1 MPDDANTPGE
11 RRPPALTRGEAV
23 VRLAAIG
30 AIVLAVTGGFAYA
43 GGWLTP
49 ARLTP
54 VRLVDTFEQVNGLH
68 SGFRRNHAK
77 GVCVAGFFE
86 SNGRGVRLSRAA
98 VFVPGRV
105 PVTGRFALAGGEP
118 YAADAART
126 VRSLALRFAL
136 RDGEEWRT
144 GMNNIP
150 VFAVSTPEGFYEQL
164 AASGRDAAR
173 AARCGALSCR
183 R

>member
-11 RRPPALTRGEAV
+11 RRPSALTRGEAV

-30 AIVLAVTGGFAYA
+30 AIVLTVTGGFAYA
-43 GGWLTP
+43 GGWLRP

-54 VRLVDTFEQVNGLH
+54 VRLVDTFEQVNVLH

-77 GVCVAGFFE
+77 GVCVAGSFD

-105 PVTGRFALAGGEP
+105 PRVVTVAGSPG
-118 YAADAART
+118 DR
-126 VRSLALRFAL
+126 
-136 RDGEEWRT
+136 
-144 GMNNIP
+144 
-150 VFAVSTPEGFYEQL
+150 
-164 AASGRDAAR
+164 
-173 AARCGALSCR
+173 
-183 R
+183 